1 MPLLGQLLSPGNTH
15 ARIFAQ
21 DALKYPHFPQVS
33 ATHQRLVLE
42 LSDLQAESTDCGED
56 EQGSAT
62 ASNGGVSTVGGA
74 GRGRGG
80 FDPDFVQHGSG
91 MRYSTSNMHAT
102 SDF

>member
-1 MPLLGQLLSPGNTH
+1 M
-15 ARIFAQ
+15 
-21 DALKYPHFPQVS
+21 LKYPHPSQVS

-74 GRGRGG
+74 GR
-80 FDPDFVQHGSG
+80 DFVQHGSG
-91 MRYSTSNMHAT
+91 MRYSTSHFLLKIFKCSSVKMDVAAVCNIEVHYPQAA
-102 SDF
+102 